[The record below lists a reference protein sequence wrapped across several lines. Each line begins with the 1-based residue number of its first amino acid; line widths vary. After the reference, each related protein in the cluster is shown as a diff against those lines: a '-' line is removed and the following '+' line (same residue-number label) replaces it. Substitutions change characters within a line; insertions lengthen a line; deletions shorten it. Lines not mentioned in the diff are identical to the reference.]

1 MDMRVLLLAPLV
13 AGALVIAACGS
24 SNSSTSSTSTS
35 SSSTPAAPASSAG
48 QKLSLKADPAGGL
61 TFAPTKLTAKAGA
74 VTLVMDN
81 PSTSGIEHGIAV
93 EGKGVDKDGQIV
105 APGSTSTVT
114 VTLKPGTYE
123 YYCPIPAHKAAGMKG
138 TLVVS

>member
-1 MDMRVLLLAPLV
+1 MDMRVLLLAPLL

-24 SNSSTSSTSTS
+24 SSNSTSSTS
-35 SSSTPAAPASSAG
+35 SSSTPAASAPAAG

-81 PSTSGIEHGIAV
+81 PSTSGIQHGIAV

-105 APGSTSTVT
+105 APGSTSTVS

>member
-24 SNSSTSSTSTS
+24 SNSSTSSTS
-35 SSSTPAAPASSAG
+35 SSSTPAASAPAAG
-48 QKLSLKADPAGGL
+48 QKLNLKADPAGGL

-81 PSTSGIEHGIAV
+81 PSTSGIQHGIAV

-105 APGSTSTVT
+105 APGSTSTVS

>member
-1 MDMRVLLLAPLV
+1 MRVLLLAPLL

-24 SNSSTSSTSTS
+24 SNSSTSSTS
-35 SSSTPAAPASSAG
+35 SSSTPAASAPAAG
-48 QKLSLKADPAGGL
+48 QKLNLKADPAGGL
-61 TFAPTKLTAKAGA
+61 TFEPTKLTAKAGA

-81 PSTSGIEHGIAV
+81 PSTSGIQHGVAV

>member
-81 PSTSGIEHGIAV
+81 PSTSGIQHGIAV

>member
-1 MDMRVLLLAPLV
+1 MRVLLLAPLV

-81 PSTSGIEHGIAV
+81 PSTSGIQHGIAV

>member
-1 MDMRVLLLAPLV
+1 MRVLLLAPLV

-35 SSSTPAAPASSAG
+35 SSSTPAAPASAAG

-105 APGSTSTVT
+105 APGSTSTVS